1 MEFAGFAAA
10 PADPRVGTSTPIYG
24 GGGMQGG
31 YGGGGIPVGGMPGQ
45 YGTHHSLGSYGQS
58 MVVTANLEH
67 GQPILHNPE
76 TGEPLPPGVVPN
88 IRNPN
93 EYYAYT
99 PWEASQEAQ
108 MVADA
113 QSAKTMNDALKRA
126 MEPWDEFRAEQIKKG
141 AATKDAAI
149 TAGAEKFREESEKFL
164 KDPQKY
170 LGDASKG
177 LGASLGGA
185 LTGSGGSNSNGNKSG
200 GSRPG
205 TSNPNVGKSGNFAS
219 DIGYSTGQGIKGLSG
234 AVGGAIQ
241 GIGKGLTDFGKGV
254 GEGLGFG
261 KGNPDR
267 VGATGLTNKQ
277 FGEYGQAVLNDDYR
291 NKGKQISDAK
301 IDKGFGLNP
310 DLGFLNKTPSDGLR
324 GSLNRDVD
332 WGLGAKLESNIQ
344 LNSGGGLP
352 QRPTSSGGRPEMR
365 RMEPRIR

>member
-31 YGGGGIPVGGMPGQ
+31 YGGGGIPAGGMPGQ

-108 MVADA
+108 MIADA
-113 QSAKTMNDALKRA
+113 QSAKTMNDALKQA

-149 TAGAEKFREESEKFL
+149 TAGAEKFRGESEKFL

-219 DIGYSTGQGIKGLSG
+219 DIGYSTGQGIKGI
-234 AVGGAIQ
+234 GGTIQ
-241 GIGKGLTDFGKGV
+241 GIGKGLTDFGKGI

-261 KGNPDR
+261 NPNPDR
-267 VGATGLTNKQ
+267 VTESGKTNRQINQNMLDNFNDITTGRSFDTRGGQGAYDEWRKNAAIDQMFGLTPKQ
-277 FGEYGQAVLNDDYR
+277 LPTSQVNNIPNSVGSKPFSPTFGG
-291 NKGKQISDAK
+291 
-301 IDKGFGLNP
+301 
-310 DLGFLNKTPSDGLR
+310 
-324 GSLNRDVD
+324 
-332 WGLGAKLESNIQ
+332 
-344 LNSGGGLP
+344 NSGGAATQTNTQTLP
-352 QRPTSSGGRPEMR
+352 DGRPRMR
-365 RMEPRIR
+365 RMEPQIR